1 MSKIEEKL
9 EHFAS
14 DIMSD
19 VGEER
24 RQIIE
29 AVDNELRAELEAKE
43 MTFLGNAYE
52 LIQDALTSI
61 DKEKNEQLSKSIM
74 GNKVELLKKRNALID
89 EMFDEAIKALRAFT
103 KSDEYV
109 PHVLSLVEDAKE
121 FLGDGEIEV
130 CLNAA
135 DKDLISEI
143 ENKSGLK
150 VTLESKKKLI

>member
-43 MTFLGNAYE
+43 MTFLAMPMN
-52 LIQDALTSI
+52 
-61 DKEKNEQLSKSIM
+61 
-74 GNKVELLKKRNALID
+74 
-89 EMFDEAIKALRAFT
+89 
-103 KSDEYV
+103 
-109 PHVLSLVEDAKE
+109 
-121 FLGDGEIEV
+121 
-130 CLNAA
+130 
-135 DKDLISEI
+135 
-143 ENKSGLK
+143 
-150 VTLESKKKLI
+150 

>member
-1 MSKIEEKL
+1 M
-9 EHFAS
+9 
-14 DIMSD
+14 
-19 VGEER
+19 
-24 RQIIE
+24 
-29 AVDNELRAELEAKE
+29 
-43 MTFLGNAYE
+43 
-52 LIQDALTSI
+52 IQDALTSI

-150 VTLESKKKLI
+150 VTLESKKS